1 MICSYAFTHLNM
13 HQLYANIT
21 ADNEKSIELFKKLGF
36 LQTGIKKDWIYS
48 EEKFKDEHVFQ
59 LTKDV
64 L

>member
-1 MICSYAFTHLNM
+1 M